1 MGMSPYAAYLFSRRM
16 LTAPKAEDA
25 TTWLMLLLPVFFCVI
40 AVTLTSSLSFTAQR
54 PAMARIEF
62 LINASYVVMN
72 CTMIVFLACQWVS
85 YEVAISRL
93 DKRYPN
99 IIRVQSLLSHILS
112 AFFLA
117 LLTFYGAWRLTRHRS
132 SESANPNSST
142 AMQQLYCTFILSA
155 AWIITYPSAQ
165 ARQNHA
171 KWDDFSDAGK
181 YPELQASLRR
191 LANLHIGLLIFG
203 WVVAYLGLTTFCRA
217 LSTFQSQVWDY
228 FHPPS
233 NFRHA
238 IATRGYS
245 PHPWARHERRD
256 VEAQSLGNSS
266 VFEMKHLSNVSVVG
280 GGPQDNKASHP
291 VPRAHAASPDSLSQP
306 GPPAPAFI
314 GSQSPSLSSWSTES
328 PNLTPPLPTPSPSQ
342 RCFFSSWWSRAS
354 T

>member
-1 MGMSPYAAYLFSRRM
+1 MDDANR
-16 LTAPKAEDA
+16 PKAEDT
-25 TTWLMLLLPVFFCVI
+25 TTWLMLLLPVFFCVM

-54 PAMARIEF
+54 PAMTRIEF
-62 LINASYVVMN
+62 LINAGYIVMN

-85 YEVAISRL
+85 YEVAISGL
-93 DKRYPN
+93 DRRFPN
-99 IIRVQSLLSHILS
+99 IIRVQSLLSHTLS

-117 LLTFYGAWRLTRHRS
+117 LLIFYGAWRLTRHRS
-132 SESANPNSST
+132 PESTYPNSSA
-142 AMQQLYCTFILSA
+142 AMHQLYCTFILSA

-165 ARQNHA
+165 AKQSHA
-171 KWDDFSDAGK
+171 EWDDFSDAGK

-203 WVVAYLGLTTFCRA
+203 WVVAYLGLTTFSRA

-245 PHPWARHERRD
+245 PHPWARLEPPD

-266 VFEMKHLSNVSVVG
+266 VFEMKHPSNVSVAAGGGGG

-291 VPRAHAASPDSLSQP
+291 AAGAHDASPDPISRL

-314 GSQSPSLSSWSTES
+314 GSQSPSLSSWSTDS